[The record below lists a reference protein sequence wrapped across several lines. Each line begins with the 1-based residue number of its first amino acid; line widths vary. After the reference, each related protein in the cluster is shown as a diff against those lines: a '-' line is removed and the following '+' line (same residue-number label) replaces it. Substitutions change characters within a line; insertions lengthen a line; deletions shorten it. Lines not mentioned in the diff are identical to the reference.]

1 LLGESFPYV
10 VAFKSIEDWGYHFL
24 ASASPIPEIAP
35 AEFVAR
41 LSGPAKRDLME
52 WNSNISLDRMAE
64 NILSRRT
71 DIARLLPVDGKSMVV
86 TDDLPYNEYFALR
99 RSGLMN

>member
-1 LLGESFPYV
+1 V

-24 ASASPIPEIAP
+24 ASTSPIPDITP

-41 LSGPAKRDLME
+41 LPGPAKRDLME
-52 WNSNISLDRMAE
+52 WSSNISVERMAE
-64 NILSRRT
+64 NILSRQT
-71 DIARLLPVDGKSMVV
+71 DIAKLLPVDGGRTAV